1 MAVLITFFQMLAL
14 LLMIGGGCLAAKTG
28 MLDEHTNRQMSRMI
42 VNLFSPLL
50 VISCAADSV
59 GTIPLETMGM
69 VMLIAAGM
77 FAVFIAAG
85 AVMSPLFEKNRDQRK
100 IYQMMFVFSNLGFIG
115 IPVVSSI
122 LGEQYVVYVTEFM
135 LVNTIVLYTYG
146 TALLDEKFSVSSLK
160 GMLNPGTAAGTA
172 AVLILI
178 FEIRLPDFIKTAVGY
193 LGNVTTPMALV
204 SVGFSLVHADLKK
217 IFKQWKLYVF
227 AAVKLLL
234 IPLVMLPVLRMV
246 TDENALI
253 LVCMI
258 MFGMPVGNMPL
269 LLGTQKGMD
278 GTACSAAIILTTV
291 FCVVTVPILLAAAG

>member
-1 MAVLITFFQMLAL
+1 MAVIITFFQMLAL
-14 LLMIGGGCLAAKTG
+14 LLMIGGGCLAAKTD
-28 MLDEHTNRQMSRMI
+28 MLDEHTNRHMSRMI

-59 GTIPLETMGM
+59 GTIPPETVGM
-69 VMLIAAGM
+69 VMLIASGM

-85 AVMSPLFEKNRDQRK
+85 AVMSPLFEKNREQRK

-122 LGEQYVVYVTEFM
+122 LGEEYVVYVTEFM

-160 GMLNPGTAAGTA
+160 EMMNPGTVAGIA

-178 FEIRLPDFIKTAVGY
+178 FEIQLPDFIKTAAAY
-193 LGNVTTPMALV
+193 LGNVTAPMALV

-234 IPLVMLPVLRMV
+234 IPLAMLPVLRMV

-269 LLGTQKGMD
+269 LLGTQKGID
-278 GTACSAAIILTTV
+278 GTICSAAIILTTV
-291 FCVVTVPILLAAAG
+291 FCVVTVPILLAVAG